1 MDSLIDRVMG
11 HVGRRMASARMP
23 ALSVALLSEA
33 RQAAAS
39 RVAARHRPEALALAA
54 RMDAGQPGAAEAYGA
69 LAQGAL
75 EEMRREVLERAR
87 ALGAAEHVAAS
98 LHARFGDT
106 DEMEY
111 LDDVDLDREMRVRL
125 LATLDSFNTVVGNYR
140 AFFRAMEPLL
150 APGRPTRVLDLASGH
165 GGFALEATRIAR
177 ERGVPVEVT
186 ATDLKSEY
194 LALGEEVA
202 RREGLPVRFAV
213 QDALDLSNVSEGEHD
228 VVICTQSL
236 HHFPPSMTARI
247 FREATRVAGR
257 GVVLI
262 DGCRSV
268 MQGLLAPML
277 GVFRYRDREFAH
289 DAWVSCRRFYAPEE
303 LGLLATLAVPLES
316 VEAKWMRPA
325 HCLVRWRRA

>member
-1 MDSLIDRVMG
+1 
-11 HVGRRMASARMP
+11 
-23 ALSVALLSEA
+23 
-33 RQAAAS
+33 
-39 RVAARHRPEALALAA
+39 
-54 RMDAGQPGAAEAYGA
+54 
-69 LAQGAL
+69 
-75 EEMRREVLERAR
+75 
-87 ALGAAEHVAAS
+87 
-98 LHARFGDT
+98 
-106 DEMEY
+106 
-111 LDDVDLDREMRVRL
+111 MRVRL

-150 APGRPTRVLDLASGH
+150 ASDRPTRILDLAAGH
-165 GGFALEATRIAR
+165 GGFALEAMRIAR
-177 ERGVPVEVT
+177 ERGMPIEMT
-186 ATDLKSEY
+186 ATDLMSEY

-202 RREGLPVRFAV
+202 RREALPVRFAV
-213 QDALDLSNVSEGEHD
+213 QDALDLSNLREGEHD

-268 MQGLLAPML
+268 VQGLLAPML
-277 GVFRYRDREFAH
+277 GVFRYRDRAFAH

-303 LGLLATLAVPLES
+303 LGLLAGLAVPIES

-325 HCLVRWRRA
+325 HCLVRWRRR